1 MDRIQAEKLKLNVS
15 NLNSFL
21 TNSNR
26 TLRTLRVRK
35 SRLIGS
41 IEKQDKRKGI
51 EKKIETKDLKGG
63 LTSLTKKVLAG
74 PKSIFDKIKEFFSLL
89 LVGMIIN
96 NLPKILNKLKEFFN
110 SDFIKSIGNVLKS
123 IGKAIFVFVDIVK
136 AFPKSAQDA
145 FVRTK
150 EDIERQ
156 IDSVGKLIDPII
168 GFFGFSPTQTEQGEK
183 GKTPQSSPSTLPTS
197 TPSGG
202 SPITLPTIPYSPLSV
217 PGYAKGGPI
226 SGGSVGRTGQQKAS
240 KSNAS
245 LAFGSLYSSVNQINS
260 IADQDAEN
268 ISLYAKLVEE
278 YKEYSIL
285 SGDSPTLKPSSKS
298 SSKPGSKFGSYGAYS
313 KVASGVSVDATGE
326 PGADFTPAGAN
337 NRAIFSGTV
346 VEIGHQYNPNRRG
359 GDGEMGA
366 GYGNYIVVRSKD
378 PKTGADFD
386 SLYAHFP
393 SNGIN
398 VKQGQSINAGDVLG
412 RMGTKADPRREV
424 GSLTGAH
431 TSVDFYK
438 PGSNQPYPGWRNL
451 VGRIDPTFKDA
462 PQIKPLNNKAP
473 DMKKPSGGYGSNRQ
487 VIIYARQRVQTYL
500 PMPMPVPVNSGP
512 NKVVI
517 SNKPIPSVLR
527 V

>member
-41 IEKQDKRKGI
+41 IEKQDKRKSI

-110 SDFIKSIGNVLKS
+110 SDFIKSIGNVLKA

-145 FVRTK
+145 FIRTK

-156 IDSVGKLIDPII
+156 IDQVGRLIDPII
-168 GFFGFSPTQTEQGEK
+168 RFFGFSPTETEQSEK
-183 GKTPQSSPSTLPTS
+183 SKTQQFSPSSPINT
-197 TPSGG
+197 SGG
-202 SPITLPTIPYSPLSV
+202 GSSISLPVVPYSPLSV
-217 PGYAKGGPI
+217 PGYAKGGSI
-226 SGGSVGRTGQQKAS
+226 GRTGQQKAS
-240 KSNAS
+240 KSDAS
-245 LAFGSLYSSVNQINS
+245 LAFGSLLSSANQINS

-278 YKEYSIL
+278 YKESSRL
-285 SGDSPTLKPSSKS
+285 STDSSTLKPG
-298 SSKPGSKFGSYGAYS
+298 SKPGSKFGSYGAYS

-378 PKTGADFD
+378 PTTGQSFD

-398 VKQGQSINAGDVLG
+398 VKHGQSVNAGDVLG

-473 DMKKPSGGYGSNRQ
+473 DMKKPGGGYGSNRQ
-487 VIIYARQRVQTYL
+487 VIIYARQKVQTYL
-500 PMPMPVPVNSGP
+500 PMPMPVPVNSGS